1 MHPDTRARL
10 LAARS
15 SLVLGPVLAGISV
28 LFQPDLGG
36 TPRDQLAALG
46 DSPLAAL
53 SAVAFLVSQLPILV
67 AVLAIGRLLL
77 PRAPRLSA
85 WGTAL
90 GVLGCFGHTVFG
102 GTSLVYLTMA
112 HDEQHRQV
120 YADLMTRIQSSPVM
134 LFSVAG
140 LVGTVVGLLLLGIGL
155 FRTRTGPVWV
165 GPAIWAFLVVEF
177 VGSSISASASYASV
191 LLLGAAFFAL
201 AAEVGRPADEPGSV
215 AHRAGVVEPAGRV

>member
-1 MHPDTRARL
+1 MHPDTRSRL

-28 LFQPDLGG
+28 LLQPDLSG

-46 DSPLAAL
+46 DSPLAAV
-53 SAVAFLVSQLPILV
+53 SAAAFLVSQLPILV

-77 PRAPRLSA
+77 PAAPRLSA

-90 GVLGCFGHTVFG
+90 AVLGCFGHTVFG
-102 GTSLVYLTMA
+102 GTSLVYVAMA
-112 HDEQHRQV
+112 HDEQHRGV
-120 YADLMTRIQSSPVM
+120 YADLMTRIQSSPIM

-155 FRTRTGPVWV
+155 FRTRTGPAWV

-177 VGSSISASASYASV
+177 VGSSISSYASYASV
-191 LLLGAAFFAL
+191 LLLAAAFFAL
-201 AAEVGRPADEPGSV
+201 AAELGEPSGAPTAVS
-215 AHRAGVVEPAGRV
+215 EPLDASESAGRV